1 MKKKSL
7 PSYSPPEPDT
17 IPTLETIR
25 RYEPQSVQNDDLLPM
40 GRDVKRDFDRLLW
53 TAKHADSDEVREKA
67 GEMAASIVASI
78 VRHGGNIKATLLPEI
93 YKLHEHNVGY
103 KKKWDE
109 GSRQGTRQEGSHG
122 MRQEGKLQKQAL
134 LEFVRDVLYRIL
146 PDDFISTG
154 TDVLLAQKSAQSGA
168 PAIDERLRKFT
179 EWVEPKGV
187 KLRELRSSYKR
198 TRCESRRWSI
208 RSQTISEIRTA
219 CVLNSDDFFE
229 VFITPK
235 ARKMFLSDETHPFQK
250 NFKLTNNPAFT
261 DVQPPMPWSKNL
273 RVMKQLL
280 KGLLGPL

>member
-1 MKKKSL
+1 MKKTSL

-17 IPTLETIR
+17 IPTLETVR
-25 RYEPQSVQNDDLLPM
+25 KYEPQSIQIDDLFKL
-40 GRDVKRDFDRLLW
+40 GRDVRRDFDRLLW
-53 TAKHADSDEVREKA
+53 AAKHADSEEVREKA
-67 GEMAASIVASI
+67 GEMAASIVAGI

-93 YKLHEHNVGY
+93 YELHKRNVGY

-109 GSRQGTRQEGSHG
+109 SSRQGTRPEGSHR
-122 MRQEGKLQKQAL
+122 MRQEGKLQKKAL
-134 LEFVRDVLYRIL
+134 LEFVRDVLDRVL

-154 TDVLLAQKSAQSGA
+154 TDVLLAQMSARMDA
-168 PAIDERLRKFT
+168 AEIDKRLRKFT
-179 EWVEPKGV
+179 EWVEPKAF
-187 KLRELRSSYKR
+187 KLRELRSSYMR
-198 TRCESRRWSI
+198 TRCESRRRSI

-250 NFKLTNNPAFT
+250 NFKLTKNPAFT

>member
-7 PSYSPPEPDT
+7 PSYSPPEPAT

-25 RYEPQSVQNDDLLPM
+25 RYEPQSVQNDDLFRL

-53 TAKHADSDEVREKA
+53 TAKHADSEEVREKA
-67 GEMAASIVASI
+67 GEMAASIVAGI

-93 YKLHEHNVGY
+93 YELHKHNVGY

-109 GSRQGTRQEGSHG
+109 GSRQGTRQEAETWHG
-122 MRQEGKLQKQAL
+122 AL
-134 LEFVRDVLYRIL
+134 LEFVRDVLNSVL

-154 TDVLLAQKSAQSGA
+154 TDVLLAQKSARRGA

-179 EWVEPKGV
+179 EWVEPKAV
-187 KLRELRSSYKR
+187 KLRELRSSYNR
-198 TRCESRRWSI
+198 TRCASRRRSI
-208 RSQTISEIRTA
+208 RSQTINEIRAA

-235 ARKMFLSDETHPFQK
+235 ARKMFLSDETHPFRN
-250 NFKLTNNPAFT
+250 NFKLTNNPAFKAAK
-261 DVQPPMPWSKNL
+261 PPMPWSKNL
-273 RVMKQLL
+273 HVMKRLFQ
-280 KGLLGPL
+280 GLLGPV